1 MFQHAVAIALGIVIS
16 LGAASVTRAQ
26 PRPAGPAPPRPAS
39 QPPLRPTGREMKVA
53 MMLASDKSSTD
64 AGLAGLEAAK
74 KHGRLA
80 VTVRL
85 APWPDELSP
94 MIDRLAAGAPDLIIG
109 LGPVYRDAFRMASA
123 QHPHA
128 RFLLLDAELP
138 SVPNVRAA
146 TFRADEGSF
155 LAGVAASAESKRGA
169 VGFIGA
175 METPISQ
182 ALECG
187 YETGIRWAAR
197 ELKRTVRGSVV
208 YIGTTPQAFS
218 DPEHGSKVSRT
229 MITEKHVDV
238 LYAAAGAASAGVI
251 EAAREAKVRAIG
263 GDAEPTHRTREVL
276 ITSVRKRIDRV
287 IERAIADVRKQS
299 FHGGIVEMNLANG
312 GVDLALPGRMA
323 PATQKL
329 VERAR
334 AAIVSGREAPC
345 VKYEKTPSAW
355 NFPPRPAAP

>member
-1 MFQHAVAIALGIVIS
+1 MFQRAVVVALGIVIS
-16 LGAASVTRAQ
+16 LGAAGVTRAQ

-39 QPPLRPTGREMKVA
+39 QPPPRPTGREMKVA
-53 MMLASDKSSTD
+53 MLLASDKPSTD
-64 AGLAGLEAAK
+64 AGLAGLEAVK

-85 APWPDELSP
+85 APQPDELSP

-123 QHPHA
+123 QHPHT

-169 VGFIGA
+169 VGFIG
-175 METPISQ
+175 
-182 ALECG
+182 
-187 YETGIRWAAR
+187 
-197 ELKRTVRGSVV
+197 
-208 YIGTTPQAFS
+208 TTPEAFS

-238 LYAAAGAASAGVI
+238 LYAAAGASSAGVI

-263 GDAEPTHRTREVL
+263 GDAEPTHLPREVL

-299 FHGGIVEMNLANG
+299 YHGGTVEMNLANG

-329 VERAR
+329 VERAL

-345 VKYEKTPSAW
+345 VKYEETPSAW